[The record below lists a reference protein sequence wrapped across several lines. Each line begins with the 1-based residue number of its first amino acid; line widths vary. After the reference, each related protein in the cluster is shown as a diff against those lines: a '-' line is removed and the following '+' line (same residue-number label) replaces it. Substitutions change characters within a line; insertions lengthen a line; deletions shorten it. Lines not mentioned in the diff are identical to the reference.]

1 MTDVSNL
8 NHLKQLDLFDYSGNH
23 IYDIS
28 SVTKLGDL
36 RYGDITG
43 ETIQLSSKSIK
54 KGDTVV
60 INHPIKD
67 ESVNVKEI
75 MVENAVYDEA
85 TNQVIW
91 ENIMQSLTL
100 SYTFE
105 AIIPY
110 PRYGEFI

>member
-1 MTDVSNL
+1 
-8 NHLKQLDLFDYSGNH
+8 
-23 IYDIS
+23 
-28 SVTKLGDL
+28 
-36 RYGDITG
+36 
-43 ETIQLSSKSIK
+43 
-54 KGDTVV
+54 
-60 INHPIKD
+60 
-67 ESVNVKEI
+67 

-105 AIIPY
+105 VIIPY